1 MPFRSL
7 CQIAH
12 KTLIAGKCPWCGHTI
27 IDGQDLQVSAVD
39 DIQITEF
46 TEDKPDPKKA
56 IPQLL
61 VFLRHANAEVRKQA
75 ATILGQIGP
84 DAKESLPALSLL
96 LQDKDQL
103 VRDAAQEAI
112 KRIEG

>member
-1 MPFRSL
+1 MLFKSL
-7 CQIAH
+7 CQIVH
-12 KTLIAGKCPWCGHTI
+12 KTLIVGKCLLCGHSI
-27 IDGQDLQVSAVD
+27 IDGHDLQESAVD
-39 DIQITEF
+39 DFQITEF
-46 TEDKPDPKKA
+46 TEEELDAKKV

-61 VFLRHANAEVRKQA
+61 AFLQHANAEVRKTA
-75 ATILGQIGP
+75 ATLLGQMGP

-96 LQDKDQL
+96 LQDQNQL